1 MAVQGLGLN
10 TSTAEWLE
18 STTCIQPLVRELRSW
33 KPSREARKKKKKKN
47 WILSLDTEKFEPI
60 LVNNE

>member
-1 MAVQGLGLN
+1 MVVQGLRLS
-10 TSTAEWLE
+10 TFTAEWLE
-18 STTCIQPLVRELRSW
+18 STAWIQPLVRELRSC
-33 KPSREARKKKKKKN
+33 KPSREAIKKKKKKD

>member
-1 MAVQGLGLN
+1 MVVQGLGL
-10 TSTAEWLE
+10 SIFTAEWLE
-18 STTCIQPLVRELRSW
+18 STAWIQPLVRELRSC
-33 KPSREARKKKKKKN
+33 KPSSKARNKKD